1 MKIISLTL
9 KNFRQ
14 FYGEQKIEFSTD
26 KDKNITL
33 IHAENGVGKT
43 ALLNAIKWCL
53 FEQTTKNFSQKDNLI
68 NHYAK
73 DNAEDSYY
81 VALEFEENDSIFYC
95 ERGYNRINKTYFK
108 MSREDHRRGIMPI
121 DDPDLFINSIMPKE
135 MSEYFFFQGEGVDS
149 LTKFKDGQNFE
160 VKRAIQDVLG
170 FKTAKQAIKD
180 LDDIKKDYR
189 KEIASRNKDP
199 ELAKLHREISEL
211 EQERTKK
218 ADRHAACIE
227 NITNLNSHISG
238 IDAKLANSDSAV
250 IKKNHQ
256 DRVNLDKKIQLLNSE
271 IDRKEKEKVRLI
283 SGYGA
288 HVFAKKLASQAL
300 DFINE
305 EEFKGTI
312 PAPYNEN
319 LVRQILEQ
327 HECICGAPINDHSEA
342 YNNISKLLKNAA
354 DPDQGNRVIRARE
367 TLKSIQTKNED
378 SKDRLLSNRQDLF
391 RLKNEL
397 EETKKELEQ
406 VSLKMIEVNIDEI
419 SSLEKQRNHY
429 QKEKDSEHR
438 LQGNLEANLE
448 RLQPLIESR
457 QSRINQLRAE
467 STGIDIYQESLDI
480 LSEVEGL
487 LQDTLANA
495 EKSSFSEL
503 SRLINQTL
511 DKYVRQDFKA
521 KIDKDSFNI
530 RLIDNQQRSVAMSDG
545 QQLLLSLT
553 FISSLIELAASRKNA
568 QGEILTPGVIAPFV
582 IDAPFGVLDNTYKG
596 NMAKS
601 IPESVEQVVF
611 LLSSS
616 HWEGTV
622 EENIRS
628 KVGKE
633 YNLVA
638 EVNGAQGSKELNP
651 ICIKGRKIDTVR
663 YKCDIDRTVIEEV
676 KV

>member
-26 KDKNITL
+26 KEKNITL

-53 FEQTTKNFSQKDNLI
+53 FEQTTHNFSQKENLI

-81 VALEFEENDSIFYC
+81 VALEFEENDNIFYC
-95 ERGYNRINKTYFK
+95 ERGFNRISKKYFK
-108 MSREDHRRGIMPI
+108 MSREDHRRGIIPI
-121 DDPDLFINSIMPKE
+121 DDPDLFTNSIMPKE

-149 LTKFKDGQNFE
+149 FTKFKAGQNFE

-170 FKTAKQAIKD
+170 FNTAKQAISD
-180 LDDIKKDYR
+180 LSDIKKDYR

-199 ELAKLHREISEL
+199 ELAKLHREISDL
-211 EQERTKK
+211 EQEKTKK
-218 ADRHAACIE
+218 AERHAACIR
-227 NITNLNSHISG
+227 NITNLNHHISG
-238 IDAKLANSDSAV
+238 IDAKLANSDSSV
-250 IKKNHQ
+250 VKRNHQ
-256 DRVNLDKKIQLLNSE
+256 DRVNLDKKIQLLISE
-271 IDRKEKEKVRLI
+271 IDRKEKEKVKLI
-283 SGYGA
+283 RGYGA
-288 HVFAKKLASQAL
+288 YVFAGKLASQAL

-397 EETKKELEQ
+397 EETKKGLEQ
-406 VSLKMIEVNIDEI
+406 ISLKMIEVNIDEI
-419 SSLEKQRNHY
+419 SGLEKQRETY
-429 QKEKDSEHR
+429 QQEKDSEHR
-438 LQGNLEANLE
+438 LQGSLEANLE
-448 RLQPLIESR
+448 RLQPLIESK

-480 LSEVEGL
+480 LEEVETL
-487 LQDTLANA
+487 LENTLANA

-503 SRLINQTL
+503 SRLINNTL

-521 KIDKDSFNI
+521 KIDKNSFNI
-530 RLIDNQQRSVAMSDG
+530 RLIDNQERSVAMSDG

-628 KVGKE
+628 KVGRE

-638 EVNGAQGSKELNP
+638 EVSASQGSKELNP
-651 ICIKGRKIDTVR
+651 IYIKGRKIDTVR
-663 YKCDIDRTVIEEV
+663 YNCDIDRTVIEEV
-676 KV
+676 RV